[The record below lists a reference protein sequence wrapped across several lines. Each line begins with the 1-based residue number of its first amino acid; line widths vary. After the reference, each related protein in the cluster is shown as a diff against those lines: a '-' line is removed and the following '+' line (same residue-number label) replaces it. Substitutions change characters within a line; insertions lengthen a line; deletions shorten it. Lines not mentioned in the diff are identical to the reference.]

1 MKLQLVKPSA
11 AVTIG
16 LFLTAPTAY
25 FIFVSFLKYVFG
37 LPALFDAIEPL
48 LNSMGAKETLGWN
61 INLLI
66 LFGPLLA
73 FVVNVTSILSFHWN
87 KDEDVIHIH
96 VSILKRIMNW
106 VVIGISA
113 GSLAL
118 LFLYALGENC
128 NC

>member
-11 AVTIG
+11 AATIG
-16 LFLTAPTAY
+16 LLLTAPTAY
-25 FIFVSFLKYVFG
+25 FIFVSVLKYVFR

-48 LNSMGAKETLGWN
+48 LTSMGAKEPLGLN

-66 LFGPLLA
+66 VFGPALTFLI
-73 FVVNVTSILSFHWN
+73 NLTSILNIQWN
-87 KDEDVIHIH
+87 RNEGGIHIH
-96 VSILKRIMNW
+96 LIVQQKPVNW
-106 VVIGISA
+106 IVLCIS
-113 GSLAL
+113 GGCLAL